1 MRSDDRVPHGT
12 AAIIAARPRLYSRA
26 VRSCDRISALV
37 LAGLL
42 AATPWSGAAGEE
54 AGGDRTPA
62 AAATFHGAAEVV
74 GSRVAPD
81 AASAGRRQV
90 VLTRDEI
97 AALPVTTVHDVLALL
112 PGVGL
117 ARRGARGVQGDLN
130 LRGATFE
137 QVLVLVDGVRVNNPQ
152 TGHHHLDLFLPASA
166 IERVEVLY
174 GPGSAAYGPD
184 AFGGAL
190 NIVTGVPSVDGHVRV
205 GQNSLAGGGLAA
217 PVARGGW
224 LAAEREVHTGFR
236 DNTEHDVNQA
246 AGGWSGALGTMALKV
261 AAAAGSRDFGA
272 HRFYSAAFPDERE
285 STEGEL
291 VTARGTLPIGALVL
305 GLSARLSSHRDRF
318 VLDRER
324 PELFENRHRTG
335 GRLLGATL
343 AGEAAGWSWTVGL
356 EGARDDVRSSNLGAH
371 HRVRT
376 AAFAEL
382 GRHEGRRRWG
392 VQARVDHQDPWGVF
406 VTAAVGGSWRVGAGA
421 VLRGHVGRAFRA
433 PSFTDLYY
441 VSPATVGDPTLEP
454 EHAWSGEAGL
464 DAGPWSATA
473 FLRRTDDLIDYRLG
487 DDGVWRAANLGRVRT
502 AGVEVSAA
510 LPVAGPLR
518 WQRVGVVWLD
528 SELDV
533 DPSRSRYALA
543 HPRLEAAWSGAAA
556 LGAAVEAGWAVRFR
570 DPAGGGR
577 WLAVDVR
584 LGRRILEGVT
594 LSVEASN
601 LLDREVEELH
611 GVPLPGR
618 WVSATLAWRPE
629 GR

>member
-1 MRSDDRVPHGT
+1 
-12 AAIIAARPRLYSRA
+12 

-42 AATPWSGAAGEE
+42 ATAPWSGAAGDD
-54 AGGDRTPA
+54 AGDDRPPG

-74 GSRVAPD
+74 GSRLAPD

-90 VLTRDEI
+90 VLTREEI

-137 QVLVLVDGVRVNNPQ
+137 QVLVLVDGIRVNNPQ
-152 TGHHHLDLFLPASA
+152 TGHHHLDLFLPASS

-184 AFGGAL
+184 AFGGAV
-190 NIVTGVPSVDGHVRV
+190 NIVTGVASPEGHARA
-205 GQNSLAGGGLAA
+205 GEHGLAGGGLASPLA
-217 PVARGGW
+217 GDGW

-246 AGGWSGALGTMALKV
+246 AGGWAGVLGPMTLKV
-261 AAAAGSRDFGA
+261 SAAAGTRDFGA
-272 HRFYSAAFPDERE
+272 HRFYSLAFPDERE

-291 VTARGTLPIGALVL
+291 VTARGTMPLGALAL
-305 GLSARLSSHRDRF
+305 GVTVRLSSHRDRF
-318 VLDRER
+318 VLDRGR
-324 PELFENRHRTG
+324 PELFQNRHRTS

-343 AGEAAGWSWTVGL
+343 AGDVAGLRWTLGAEA
-356 EGARDDVRSSNLGAH
+356 ARDDVRSSNLGLR
-371 HRVRT
+371 HRART

-382 GRHEGRRRWG
+382 GRHEGGRRWG

-406 VTAAVGGSWRVGAGA
+406 VTAAAGGSWRTGGGA
-421 VLRGHVGRAFRA
+421 VLRGHLGRGFRP

-441 VSPATVGDPTLEP
+441 LSPSTVGEPALEP
-454 EHAWSGEAGL
+454 EHAWSGEVGI

-473 FLRRTDDLIDYRLG
+473 FLRRADDLIDYRLG
-487 DDGVWRAANLGRVRT
+487 DDGVWRAANVGRVRT
-502 AGVEVSAA
+502 AGIEVAAA
-510 LPVAGPLR
+510 LPAAGPLR
-518 WQRVGVVWLD
+518 WQRLGVVWLD
-528 SELDV
+528 SELRV
-533 DPSRSRYALA
+533 DPTRSRYALA

-556 LGAAVEAGWAVRFR
+556 VGAGFDAGWGVRLR
-570 DPAGGGR
+570 DPADGGS
-577 WLAVDVR
+577 WLTVDLR

-594 LSVEASN
+594 LSVEATN
-601 LLDREVEELH
+601 LLDRDVEELH

-618 WVSATLAWRPE
+618 WVSATVAWRPE

>member
-1 MRSDDRVPHGT
+1 M
-12 AAIIAARPRLYSRA
+12 
-26 VRSCDRISALV
+26 RSCDRISGLA

-42 AATPWSGAAGEE
+42 ATAFWSGAAEGE
-54 AGGDRTPA
+54 AGDDATPA

-90 VLTRDEI
+90 VLSRDEI

-117 ARRGARGVQGDLN
+117 ARRGARGAQGDLN

-137 QVLVLVDGVRVNNPQ
+137 QVLVLVDGVRVNSSQ

-184 AFGGAL
+184 AFGGAV
-190 NIVTGVPSVDGHVRV
+190 NIVTGLASPEGHARV
-205 GQNSLAGGGLAA
+205 GQNGLAGGGLAFPLVHGA
-217 PVARGGW
+217 W

-236 DNTEHDVNQA
+236 ENTEHDVNQA
-246 AGGWSGALGTMALKV
+246 AGGWSGALGPLRLKV
-261 AAAAGSRDFGA
+261 SAAAGARDFGA
-272 HRFYSAAFPDERE
+272 HRFYSRAFPDERE
-285 STEGEL
+285 STAGEL
-291 VTARGTLPIGALVL
+291 LTAHGTLPLGGLVVGVTARIG
-305 GLSARLSSHRDRF
+305 SHRDRF

-324 PELFENRHRTG
+324 PELFQNRHRTG

-343 AGEAAGWSWTVGL
+343 AGNAAGARWTVGA
-356 EGARDDVRSSNLGAH
+356 EAARDDIRSSNLGIR
-371 HRVRT
+371 HRLRT

-382 GRHEGRRRWG
+382 GRHDGRRRWG
-392 VQARVDHQDPWGVF
+392 VQARVDHQEPWGAF
-406 VTAAVGGSWRVGAGA
+406 VTAAAGGSWRTAGGA
-421 VLRGHVGRAFRA
+421 VLRGHLGRGFRP

-441 VSPATVGDPTLEP
+441 DSPTTVGDPALEP
-454 EHAWSGEAGL
+454 EHAWSGEAGV
-464 DAGPWSATA
+464 DVGSWSATA
-473 FLRRTDDLIDYRLG
+473 FLRRTDDLVDYRLG

-502 AGVEVSAA
+502 AGIEVAAA
-510 LPVAGPLR
+510 LPAAGKLR
-518 WQRVGVVWLD
+518 WQRLGVVWLD
-528 SELDV
+528 SGLDV
-533 DPSRSRYALA
+533 DPSRSRYALT

-556 LGAAVEAGWAVRFR
+556 VGAGFEGGWAVRFR
-570 DPAGGGR
+570 DPSDGGA
-577 WLAVDVR
+577 WLTVDLR

-594 LSVEASN
+594 LSVEAAN
-601 LLDREVEELH
+601 LLDRDVQELH